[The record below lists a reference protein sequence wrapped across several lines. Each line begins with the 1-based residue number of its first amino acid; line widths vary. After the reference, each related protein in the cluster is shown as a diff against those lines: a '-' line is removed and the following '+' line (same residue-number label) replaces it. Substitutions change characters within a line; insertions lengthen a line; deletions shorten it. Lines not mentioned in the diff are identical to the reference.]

1 MEKGRSLVTNIDRKG
16 KWRPD
21 TGGDKKINDV
31 KKRMLTILWEQKKT
45 QIKKKKRNE
54 EKNRNQV

>member
-1 MEKGRSLVTNIDRKG
+1 MEAGYRRG
-16 KWRPD
+16 Q
-21 TGGDKKINDV
+21 KKEINDV
-31 KKRMLTILWEQKKT
+31 KKKMLTILWLLPTILWEQKKT

>member
-1 MEKGRSLVTNIDRKG
+1 
-16 KWRPD
+16 
-21 TGGDKKINDV
+21 
-31 KKRMLTILWEQKKT
+31 MLTILWLLTTILWEQKKT

>member
-1 MEKGRSLVTNIDRKG
+1 MEAGYRRG
-16 KWRPD
+16 Q
-21 TGGDKKINDV
+21 KKEINDV
-31 KKRMLTILWEQKKT
+31 KKRMLTILWLLPTILWEQKKT

>member
-1 MEKGRSLVTNIDRKG
+1 
-16 KWRPD
+16 
-21 TGGDKKINDV
+21 
-31 KKRMLTILWEQKKT
+31 MLTILWLLPTILWKQKKT